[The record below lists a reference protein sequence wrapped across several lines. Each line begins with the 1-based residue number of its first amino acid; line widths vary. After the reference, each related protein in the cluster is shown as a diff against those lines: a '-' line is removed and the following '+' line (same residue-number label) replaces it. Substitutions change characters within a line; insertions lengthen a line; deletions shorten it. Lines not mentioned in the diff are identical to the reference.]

1 MKHSINSLHN
11 LLSGVLALT
20 TATALYASSP
30 LPAPNAHEA
39 ADQYLQYP
47 WRTVDPPAQTPTPD
61 GYKPFHMEHYGRH
74 GARWIVLDFEYT
86 QPAQIMQEAHDKGK
100 LTPLGEEV
108 YRLVADQNTR
118 GASRRGDLTE
128 IGAEEH
134 RAIARRMAANYP
146 EIFAAGNR
154 VEARSSVKLRC
165 IMSMLNEI
173 TELKAAQPALDI
185 NFDASEADMH
195 YMVPEWSD
203 KATKVKQ
210 QAYEKYLIP
219 FHGKHLADG
228 KFLKKLFKDPKYADS
243 VPLQLL
249 SDRLIV
255 MLGAMQSHP
264 DAPWLTEKV
273 FTPEEIRHAWL
284 KNNAIWFFEA
294 GNSPM
299 TEGLIPYEKAAT
311 LRNIIA
317 SADTA
322 MVSPRSGANL
332 RFGHDGI
339 VIALAT
345 LMEFDDL
352 WEPIDSLEQLEGRWH
367 DYRLIPTACNI
378 QMIFYR
384 PDNGGKP
391 SADNV
396 IVKILLNEKE
406 VRLPVA
412 PAKEGH
418 PYYRWTDLRD
428 FYLNKLDSFS
438 KSDIS

>member
-1 MKHSINSLHN
+1 MANKIHSLQSLFWC
-11 LLSGVLALT
+11 GLAAVSTLT
-20 TATALYASSP
+20 AFSAAP
-30 LPAPNAHEA
+30 LAPPNAHEA

-47 WRTVDPPAQTPTPD
+47 WRTVDPPAQTPAPD

-134 RAIARRMAANYP
+134 RAIARRMAAAYP
-146 EIFAAGNR
+146 EIFAPGNH
-154 VEARSSVKLRC
+154 VDARSSVKLRC
-165 IMSMLNEI
+165 IISMLNELN
-173 TELKAAQPALDI
+173 ELKAAQPSLDI
-185 NFDASEADMH
+185 ACDASEADMH

-203 KATKVKQ
+203 SAKKVKQ

-219 FHGKHLADG
+219 FHAKHLSQG
-228 KFLKKLFKDPKYADS
+228 KFLKKLFNDRKYADS

-249 SDRLIV
+249 ADRLIV

-264 DAPWLTEKV
+264 GAPWLTEKV
-273 FTPEEIRHAWL
+273 FSPEEIRHAWL

-299 TEGLIPYEKAAT
+299 TKGLIPYEKAAT

-322 MVSPRSGANL
+322 VVSPRSGANL

-352 WEPIDSLEQLEGRWH
+352 WQPIDSLEQLEGRWH
-367 DYRLIPTACNI
+367 DYRIIPTACNI
-378 QMIFYR
+378 QMVFYR
-384 PDNGGKP
+384 PDGQP
-391 SADNV
+391 SSDNV
-396 IVKILLNEKE
+396 LVKVLLNEKE

-412 PAKEGH
+412 PASQGH
-418 PYYRWTDLRD
+418 PYYRWTDLRSY
-428 FYLNKLDSFS
+428 YLNKLDSFS
-438 KSDIS
+438 KTINPS